1 MSSDNG
7 KIKGTIGLKNIH
19 INFSQKINFNS
30 NINGKQNNFRQNAEN
45 IKPQTINTGFRPR
58 TSFSNTIQTQNSTI
72 NINTENQNSKPID
85 QFAKK
90 ENINQFRKVDFS
102 TLKHNEYSTQKQT
115 NNNEQISQNSVNNK
129 NDLITNFQNK
139 QQFRKPNL
147 NFQQIPSY
155 LKVDT
160 DKAKDNQKQE
170 KKGFGAK
177 TFKQT
182 QTSFWNKSQ
191 DKKNGSVFAKK
202 NDFKNNFFKKSSNI
216 KIKLRDGNKKDND
229 KQTFKK
235 TANTGGNIDKYS
247 INGMLKTMSNNIE
260 LDTEIDDVLGNVIS
274 VKLSG
279 INSANSLQKERKIR
293 TSTGNNVPKVN
304 FNQQITRDIKIYNN
318 KISIANLADQMAITA
333 KELVKILQNEG
344 IEVGETETNA
354 FGDIEIDG
362 DTAELIANSY
372 GHKITRLS
380 DDDAENSF
388 ISAMQSSRT
397 NVKPRAPIVTIMGHV
412 DHGKTTLL
420 DTIRKAS
427 VASREAGGI
436 TQHIGAYRT
445 KVGDKWITFLDTPG
459 HAAFTQMRARGAKVT
474 DIVVIV
480 VAADDGIMPQTEEA
494 INHAKTAG
502 VPIIVAINK
511 IDKPDANIERTK
523 QMLFQYGLVPDDL
536 GGDVMVIPISAKE
549 GKNIDKLLEAIL
561 LQAEMLELTAAYDG
575 IPDGFIIEAKMDK
588 KRGAL
593 ATLIVKEGILSQGDF
608 IIVGEQYGKIK
619 GMFDENGKMLK
630 TAEPSVPVEILGLN
644 AVPNAG
650 EIFYAVKN
658 EKDVKEILLDRQE
671 KAKLNAQN
679 KKSGSS
685 SADLLSRL
693 KGEDKVKKIAFIIK
707 ADTKGSLEAIINTI
721 EKFENNEV
729 KLKVAHSAVGAVT
742 ENDVLLASTC
752 NSFIMTFNVQKPDKK
767 VSDMAEK
774 NNINIRDYKII
785 YELFDDIKDI
795 LSGKLKPV
803 ITKTI
808 QGRAEV
814 KMIFEISKVGKI
826 AGCLV
831 KDGTI
836 VRGANVAIVRN
847 GDVILETKCNSIKH
861 GKENVKEIQSGQE
874 CGIGIDDISN
884 VKPGDILEFFT
895 TKEEKGQFTT

>member
-1 MSSDNG
+1 
-7 KIKGTIGLKNIH
+7 
-19 INFSQKINFNS
+19 
-30 NINGKQNNFRQNAEN
+30 
-45 IKPQTINTGFRPR
+45 
-58 TSFSNTIQTQNSTI
+58 
-72 NINTENQNSKPID
+72 
-85 QFAKK
+85 
-90 ENINQFRKVDFS
+90 
-102 TLKHNEYSTQKQT
+102 
-115 NNNEQISQNSVNNK
+115 
-129 NDLITNFQNK
+129 
-139 QQFRKPNL
+139 
-147 NFQQIPSY
+147 
-155 LKVDT
+155 
-160 DKAKDNQKQE
+160 
-170 KKGFGAK
+170 
-177 TFKQT
+177 
-182 QTSFWNKSQ
+182 
-191 DKKNGSVFAKK
+191 
-202 NDFKNNFFKKSSNI
+202 
-216 KIKLRDGNKKDND
+216 
-229 KQTFKK
+229 
-235 TANTGGNIDKYS
+235 
-247 INGMLKTMSNNIE
+247 MSNNIE

-293 TSTGNNVPKVN
+293 TSTGNNIPKVN

-344 IEVGETETNA
+344 IEVGEKETNA